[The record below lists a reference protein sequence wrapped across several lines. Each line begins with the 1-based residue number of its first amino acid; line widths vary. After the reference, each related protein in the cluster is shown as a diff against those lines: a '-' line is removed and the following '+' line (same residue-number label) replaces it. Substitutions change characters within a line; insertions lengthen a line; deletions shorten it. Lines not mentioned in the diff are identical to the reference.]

1 MAKTNIRV
9 RIIGAD
15 GNVFNLLG
23 ICRRALS
30 RAGKIELWD
39 EFRKEAT
46 SGLQACRYLE
56 RLIVNPGLDGFV
68 VVVAFIFSFLTLAS
82 LMVVVVGLSTMGMVV
97 EVVVNLDI
105 VRSQFLVI
113 DEQTHEVDHIT
124 WLERLPIGGRRLNIS
139 RIDHRISHILVIIA
153 AA

>member
-23 ICRRALS
+23 ICRKALG

-46 SGLQACRYLE
+46 SGDYNHALATIADWF
-56 RLIVNPGLDGFV
+56 IVCSV
-68 VVVAFIFSFLTLAS
+68 
-82 LMVVVVGLSTMGMVV
+82 
-97 EVVVNLDI
+97 
-105 VRSQFLVI
+105 
-113 DEQTHEVDHIT
+113 DESED
-124 WLERLPIGGRRLNIS
+124 E
-139 RIDHRISHILVIIA
+139 D
-153 AA
+153 